1 MVLYNTD
8 GFILEI
14 KSKYI
19 YKDMC
24 DSKSYFDLSTYDKK
38 FKYYEDT
45 NKMAMRK
52 LKDEN
57 PDSII
62 TELVALKDKTFVYK
76 TNVLNAKQKDVSRY
90 T

>member
-1 MVLYNTD
+1 MYNTD

-14 KSKYI
+14 KTNYI
-19 YKDMC
+19 NKDMC

-38 FKYYEDT
+38 FKYYDDT

-57 PDSII
+57 PDSMI
-62 TELVALKDKTFVYK
+62 TEFGASFSKYFRGL
-76 TNVLNAKQKDVSRY
+76 S
-90 T
+90 